1 MKYFALIS
9 ILLLLLSCSEEPIR
23 DNPYDPGFD
32 LPEPEISS
40 LDDISLTCKLLSWDY
55 ELDNIEGF
63 MINRRDDTV
72 WQEEIMVSPDE
83 RTWLDTAAAV
93 NKHIQYKIKAVAGEN
108 ESDYVNSVILDNII
122 PAPANFSVVQVNV
135 HCYDLSWEQDHIV
148 GEDGFILERKI
159 EEGEYIQIAVLE
171 ENMDSYHDEWEDD
184 TLLFSD
190 FSLFFQSFKYIHISA
205 KWSLNRRCNGFC

>member
-1 MKYFALIS
+1 MKYFALIAV
-9 ILLLLLSCSEEPIR
+9 LCLLLSCSDEPTR
-23 DNPYDPGFD
+23 NNPYDPGFD
-32 LPEPEISS
+32 MPEPEISG
-40 LDDISLTCKLLSWDY
+40 LDDISLTSKLLSWDY

-63 MINRRDDTV
+63 MISRRDDNV
-72 WQEEIMVSPDE
+72 WQEELLVSPDA

-108 ESDYVNSVILDNII
+108 ESEYVNSVIMDNTIT
-122 PAPANFSVVQVNV
+122 APTNFSVVQVNV
-135 HCYDLSWEQDHIV
+135 HCYDLSWGQDHIV